1 MNQGRLGAA
10 VGAMQDS
17 VNGYRSA
24 KNKSVDL
31 AESLNDL
38 ADTLTLAGRATSP
51 ANYWKRRPKSRANS
65 RMKGFAVTF

>member
-10 VGAMQDS
+10 WAHDGF
-17 VNGYRSA
+17 RERIPLR

-38 ADTLTLAGRATSP
+38 ADTLTLAGRGDESGKLLEEATKVASD
-51 ANYWKRRPKSRANS
+51 SR
-65 RMKGFAVTF
+65 